1 MKFWP
6 EKSFTIRT
14 QLSPQ
19 EVVERL
25 KNNTE
30 KREINQIPR
39 FNIPKYKPKGYI
51 GLINN
56 NNFTLY
62 NNTTLYSQFFAE
74 RGSYILITGTIE
86 AKDVGASITFKLQ
99 YDNGQKES
107 IYILF
112 IIALLIIIVV
122 AVYHIQIII
131 WLALLIPAFA
141 YHLFRYNLNFYA
153 RKNEEIF
160 NTIFQ
165 Y

>member
-1 MKFWP
+1 MNFWP
-6 EKSFTIRT
+6 EKSFTITT
-14 QLSPQ
+14 QLSPE
-19 EVVERL
+19 EVIERL
-25 KNNTE
+25 KSNTE
-30 KREINQIPR
+30 EREINQIPT
-39 FNIPKYKPKGYI
+39 FNIPKFKPKKYI
-51 GLINN
+51 GIINSTD
-56 NNFTLY
+56 FTLY

-86 AKDVGASITFKLQ
+86 AKDVGATITFKLQ

-160 NTIFQ
+160 NTILQ

>member
-99 YDNGQKES
+99 YDNGQKTGIWYFFNDS
-107 IYILF
+107 DNKNLWTIKHHYDKDSLIVA
-112 IIALLIIIVV
+112 IWRPVKALEVDK
-122 AVYHIQIII
+122 
-131 WLALLIPAFA
+131 
-141 YHLFRYNLNFYA
+141 FY
-153 RKNEEIF
+153 
-160 NTIFQ
+160 
-165 Y
+165 